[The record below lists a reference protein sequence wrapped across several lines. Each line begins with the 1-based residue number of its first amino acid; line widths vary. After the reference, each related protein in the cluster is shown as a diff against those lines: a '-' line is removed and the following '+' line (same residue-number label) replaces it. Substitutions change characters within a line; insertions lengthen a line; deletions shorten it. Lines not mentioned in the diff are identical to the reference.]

1 MDRRRRCLRL
11 RALALTVLAGA
22 IALGLP
28 QPAAAQ
34 QPAVAEVTRV
44 IGRVE
49 LLRKGQSQWVP
60 AVIGANL
67 VEGDDIRAFS
77 GASAELTLP
86 DTSTIV
92 VAENSRLLLSK
103 LEFDKQNQSR
113 TVMVHLAVG
122 KMRAIIAQAAI
133 TLVRARQSNFV
144 ITTPTAVAAA
154 RGTIV
159 WVATD
164 GTQTYTAV
172 ESQAGTGVRS
182 RIDCLPL
189 RAVQSGQRATAVA
202 VLGGMQAIDCGTP
215 TTLQTPFLNFT
226 NKATENSPELG
237 AAAIVVPSP
246 TLVLQALTGPGD
258 PSFITTPLAAPVN
271 LSPSTLGSDV
281 TNNLLNQA
289 PPPTN
294 VTEPSLR

>member
-1 MDRRRRCLRL
+1 MAPIPHTRAKAMDRRRRCLGL
-11 RALALTVLAGA
+11 RALALTMLVAA

-133 TLVRARQSNFV
+133 ALVRARQSNFV

-159 WVATD
+159 WIATD
-164 GTQTYTAV
+164 GAQTFMAV
-172 ESQAGTGVRS
+172 EPQTGIRS
-182 RIDCLPL
+182 RVDCLPL
-189 RAVQSGQRATAVA
+189 RAVQTGQKATMVSIVA
-202 VLGGMQAIDCGTP
+202 GTMATDCGAP
-215 TTLQTPFLNFT
+215 VTLQQNFLNFT
-226 NKATENSPELG
+226 NKATENSPVMG
-237 AAAIVVPSP
+237 AAVVAPSP
-246 TLVLQALTGPGD
+246 VLVLQALTASG
-258 PSFITTPLAAPVN
+258 
-271 LSPSTLGSDV
+271 SPS
-281 TNNLLNQA
+281 
-289 PPPTN
+289 
-294 VTEPSLR
+294 